1 MIKTKLNIYTKT
13 NQLIGVLFEGSKIS
27 RIFFIIK
34 GFKIEEY
41 RVETDPTSVDLSLNH
56 VWIRGWSGFF
66 IYVCAYRLF
75 HNSTAKSQTSVE
87 MKAFTEI
94 ALLYLEQLTHSIL
107 LRFMLKT
114 Y

>member
-56 VWIRGWSGFF
+56 VWILEAVGGFYF
-66 IYVCAYRLF
+66 
-75 HNSTAKSQTSVE
+75 NK
-87 MKAFTEI
+87 
-94 ALLYLEQLTHSIL
+94 
-107 LRFMLKT
+107 LKVLSD
-114 Y
+114 